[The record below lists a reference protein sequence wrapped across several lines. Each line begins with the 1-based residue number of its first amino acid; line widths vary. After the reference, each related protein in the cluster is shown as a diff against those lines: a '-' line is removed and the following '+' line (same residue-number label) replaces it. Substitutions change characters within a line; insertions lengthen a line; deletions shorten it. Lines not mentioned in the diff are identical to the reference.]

1 MSTSETMS
9 LFSQDTVET
18 FGLFTTKNSR
28 DGIKRILDNQ
38 INSIEHTLSSHDDDI
53 TENTGKK
60 RVYDMKDIQKIFGI
74 SKTTAYALIKQAPF
88 RVVHIG
94 NAIRISKVDFD
105 RWLDNPE
112 QYKRGF

>member
-9 LFSQDTVET
+9 LFSQDIAEPL
-18 FGLFTTKNSR
+18 GLFTTKNSR
-28 DGIKRILDNQ
+28 DYIKRILDNQ
-38 INSIEHTLSSHDDDI
+38 RNFIEHTLSSHDEDI
-53 TENTGKK
+53 TENNGEK
-60 RVYDMKDIQKIFGI
+60 RVYDIKEIQSILGI

-105 RWLDNPE
+105 RWLDDSE
-112 QYKRGF
+112 QNKGGF